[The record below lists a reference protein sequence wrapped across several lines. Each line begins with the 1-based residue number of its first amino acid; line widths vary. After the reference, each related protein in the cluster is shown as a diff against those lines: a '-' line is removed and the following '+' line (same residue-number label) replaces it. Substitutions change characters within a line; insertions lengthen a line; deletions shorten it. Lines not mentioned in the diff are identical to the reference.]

1 MEEKIKDLFATILR
15 TSTDTISDKTAP
27 GNLESWDSFQHLT
40 LVSGFEE
47 EFDIEIE
54 PEEIPEMYKDFQ
66 SFKKNILQ
74 KL

>member
-1 MEEKIKDLFATILR
+1 MEEKIKELFATILL
-15 TSTDTISDKTAP
+15 TSVDIINDKTAP
-27 GNLESWDSFQHLT
+27 GNLENWDSFQHLT

-66 SFKKNILQ
+66 IFKKTILQ